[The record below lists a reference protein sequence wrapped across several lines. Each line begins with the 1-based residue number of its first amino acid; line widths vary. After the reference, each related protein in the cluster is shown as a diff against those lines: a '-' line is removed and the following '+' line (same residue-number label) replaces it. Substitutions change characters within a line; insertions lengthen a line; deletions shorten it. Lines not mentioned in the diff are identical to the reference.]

1 MTMTDPI
8 ADMLT
13 RLRNANQ
20 AYHDTV
26 SMPYSKLKQGVA
38 EILKQEGYITS
49 FEVQDLEDVVGKT
62 LEIQLKYGRNRE
74 RSIAGV
80 RRISKPG
87 LRVYAKST
95 NLPRVLG
102 GLGVAILSTSSGLL
116 TDRQASKKGVGG
128 EVLEEDLLLP
138 QVALDAAAVVE
149 QPRLAGQAQAVEAR
163 EDEENE
169 RAEAR

>member
-13 RLRNANQ
+13 RLRNANS

-26 SMPYSKLKQGVA
+26 VMPHSKLKVHIA
-38 EILKQEGYITS
+38 EILQQEGYIAS
-49 FEVQDLEDVVGKT
+49 WSVADAEVGKSLT
-62 LEIQLKYGRNRE
+62 VNLKYGPNRE
-74 RSIAGV
+74 RSIAGI

-116 TDRQASKKGVGG
+116 TDRQANKKGVGG
-128 EVLEEDLLLP
+128 EVLAY
-138 QVALDAAAVVE
+138 VW
-149 QPRLAGQAQAVEAR
+149 
-163 EDEENE
+163 
-169 RAEAR
+169 